1 MAKGCVRPINLHF
14 CLCFV
19 NSKFIV
25 DWLPKSVKRKEK
37 WQKLTPKEKSTF
49 AREWL
54 WAYSVLWAWFSN
66 FPPTSESNNYG
77 NMIPRFPR
85 SYIDTLFTYM
95 VRIRQYRYIYL
106 FLATIFSTNYLY
118 QEDKGK
124 LIYQTRFCFVAALP

>member
-1 MAKGCVRPINLHF
+1 MAKGCVRPINLHS
-14 CLCFV
+14 CLYFV

-54 WAYSVLWAWFSN
+54 WAWFSN

-77 NMIPRFPR
+77 NMIAR
-85 SYIDTLFTYM
+85 SCIDTLFTCM
-95 VRIRQYRYIYL
+95 VRLRQYRYIYIFGNY
-106 FLATIFSTNYLY
+106 FLNHLY
-118 QEDKGK
+118 REDKGK
-124 LIYQTRFCFVAALP
+124 LICQTRLCFVAALP